1 MKDRVSIIQWIY
13 PETALFYLSLI
24 SGTGGLF
31 ILLLISLRR
40 PDAKP
45 WVEVS
50 WKHCRKIMV
59 VALLFDLI
67 ANIIGFF
74 FWQLQSVAWLS
85 IHSGISC
92 LLIYLCYSSNRLTIN
107 LEEFPKKIVKD

>member
-45 WVEVS
+45 WVEIS

-74 FWQLQSVAWLS
+74 FWQLQSAAWLS
-85 IHSGISC
+85 IHAGISC